1 MRLKE
6 SEIINEFTNQG
17 DIFQPLRVKSIERQ
31 YRISNYVIDAVIEF
45 TIQDGLSFKAAVEFI
60 TISTPKSISQKAKM
74 LREYASEFKTKN
86 LIPMIIA
93 PYISKKESERLR
105 EEGIS
110 WIDLSGNMLIKA
122 SPSIYIERAGK
133 PNKYPDTSPI
143 KNIYQ
148 GTSSLVC
155 RALLLNPEGF
165 SSLYEVVNFINE
177 RNGTI
182 TLATVSKVLKSLE
195 ENLIVDKVKGKIRVK
210 NPAIL
215 LENLAES
222 YADYSKQQ
230 KKRQYRYDVERTNE
244 LSVTL
249 FNAQVDYAYCGFYAA
264 QSKGL
269 GITDQITIFV
279 RSIQDIKKALRMK
292 PDVAKPD
299 EEYGRVTFIETNNPG
314 VWFNIQDKPLKK
326 IIDDLELYLEM
337 INDTPRGPKIAN
349 QLKERILEKFN
360 GQ

>member
-6 SEIINEFTNQG
+6 SKIIDELTNQEN
-17 DIFQPLRVKSIERQ
+17 ILLPLKVKGIKRQ
-31 YRISNYVIDAVIEF
+31 YKISNYVIDAVIEF
-45 TIQDGLSFKAAVEFI
+45 SIQDGPSFKAAVELLN
-60 TISTPKSISQKAKM
+60 ISTPKIISQKAKM
-74 LREYASEFKTKN
+74 LRGYASEFKSQK
-86 LIPMIIA
+86 LVPMIIA
-93 PYISKKESERLR
+93 PYISKKESGRLL
-105 EEGIS
+105 EEEVTWS
-110 WIDLSGNMLIKA
+110 DLSGNMLIKA
-122 SPSIYIERAGK
+122 SPSIYIERTGE

-148 GTSSLVC
+148 GTSSLVG

-195 ENLIVDKVKGKIRVK
+195 ENLIVDKVRGKICVK
-210 NPAIL
+210 QPAML
-215 LENLAES
+215 LENLAEG
-222 YADYSKQQ
+222 YVDYSKQQ
-230 KKRQYRYDVERTNE
+230 QKCQYRYDVERTNE
-244 LSVTL
+244 LSTIL

-264 QSKGL
+264 QLKGL

-279 RSIQDIKKALRMK
+279 KSIQEIKKALRMK
-292 PDVAKPD
+292 PDIAKPD

-314 VWFNIQDKPLKK
+314 VWFNIQDEPLKK
-326 IIDDLELYLEM
+326 NVDDLELFFEM
-337 INDTPRGPKIAN
+337 INDAPRGPKIAN